1 MKLGVVLMKPA
12 EIGTLA
18 VAILT
23 LLGLTCSEAQAQNR
37 PATSARVVLVE
48 LFTSQGCDMCPTAE
62 KILGELADSN
72 RSVAPIALHVDYFNK
87 PWKDPFSDKLISD
100 RQMSYHKTYKGKKDP
115 QLGLYYTPMI
125 MVDGMSTVNGR
136 DPVRLRAAVA
146 SARKKP
152 PSVNIQATPDRKSV
166 AGKFRLVVSVTPVNE
181 RLKGRDQLLCAIIRD
196 DKVLTEVESGENHGK
211 TLNNRFPARKMKFET
226 IRFESKSA
234 QEITFDFESDSAWD
248 QSKLSV
254 VVFVQD
260 VTTGEVHQTAVIPV
274 SPKS

>member
-1 MKLGVVLMKPA
+1 MKPA
-12 EIGTLA
+12 EIRTLA

-37 PATSARVVLVE
+37 PATSGRVVLVE

-87 PWKDPFSDKLISD
+87 PWKDPFSDSLISD
-100 RQMSYHKTYKGKKDP
+100 RQMSYHKTYKGQKDP

-166 AGKFRLVVSVTPVNE
+166 AGKFRLAVSVTPLNE
-181 RLKGRDQLLCAIIRD
+181 RLKGRDQLLCAIMRD
-196 DKVLTEVESGENHGK
+196 DKVLTVVESGENHGK

-226 IRFESKSA
+226 IHFESKSA
-234 QEITFDFESDSAWD
+234 QEIIFDFESDAAWD

-260 VTTGEVHQTAVIPV
+260 VITGEVHQTAVIPV